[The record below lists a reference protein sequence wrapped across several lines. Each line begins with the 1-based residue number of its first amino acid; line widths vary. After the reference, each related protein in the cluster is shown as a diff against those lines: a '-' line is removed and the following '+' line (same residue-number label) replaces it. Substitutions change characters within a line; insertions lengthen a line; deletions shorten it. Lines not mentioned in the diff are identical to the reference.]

1 MHVRVHRP
9 KSRAHP
15 NANLPGARRYNHSLR
30 HVCRRHLGARWR
42 HESGRQRCDAHT
54 PRHLTRV
61 WRALTHDTDCQ
72 TVKPPSVWD
81 DVRLYRVGV
90 RASVA
95 RRTLPVWVAVMPP
108 PRYDCAMCVCV
119 PSMRAGL
126 GCACARTHQ
135 AHAAAAGAEGAT
147 RCCNEVAVAR
157 RNRRVATRA
166 REQDQRR
173 DYLKRDRRRTSPDH
187 HEHRHTGSNTHTQ
200 VKD

>member
-1 MHVRVHRP
+1 MYVRVHRP

-42 HESGRQRCDAHT
+42 HESGRQRFDAHT

-126 GCACARTHQ
+126 GCAGAGTNQ
-135 AHAAAAGAEGAT
+135 AHAAAGAEGAT